1 MDKLGPCEVIKDDT
15 IVPDFLFKA
24 IIIGDAGV
32 GKSCILHR
40 AVTNQFKDEYEVTI
54 GAEFSSL
61 IIKVQ
66 GKTVKLQVWDT
77 AGQENFRSMI
87 RVFYK
92 GSHAAFLVY
101 DLTKKET
108 FEKLDDWIADVKENA
123 LPEVKVMLVGNRKDE
138 EQNREVPMEVAKE
151 FANKYQLVGFKET
164 SAKTGEG
171 VIDMFIEMAKML
183 YLDADIPEPNPK
195 GKSKKSDKSGKKLK
209 SAQKG
214 KQDGCCQYCNVI
226 HNDLLQCTSI
236 IPQNST
242 KYQNNKQIWSK
253 TKTQRKQRTY
263 CKN

>member
-1 MDKLGPCEVIKDDT
+1 MDTLGPCEVLKDEG
-15 IVPDFLFKA
+15 IVPDLLFKA

-40 AVTNQFKDEYEVTI
+40 AVANEFKDEYEVTI

-61 IIKVQ
+61 IIKIQ

-101 DLTKKET
+101 DITKKET
-108 FEKLDDWIADVKENA
+108 FEKLEDWVADVRENA

-138 EQNREVPMEVAKE
+138 EKNREVPVESAKE
-151 FANKYQLVGFKET
+151 FATRWQLVGFKET

-171 VIDMFIEMAKML
+171 VIDMFIEMAKMM
-183 YLDADIPEPNPK
+183 YLDTQPIQAGTK
-195 GKSKKSDKSGKKLK
+195 GGSGKPAGKSGKKL
-209 SAQKG
+209 SAASGKG
-214 KQDGCCQYCNVI
+214 KKGGCC
-226 HNDLLQCTSI
+226 
-236 IPQNST
+236 
-242 KYQNNKQIWSK
+242 
-253 TKTQRKQRTY
+253 
-263 CKN
+263 